1 MKKIGIFYAAKA
13 DKTSW
18 VAEKIQKEFGTSA
31 ESVAIE
37 NAWQND
43 FEAYDNFIVGASTWF
58 DGDCLLIGTSFCLN
72 SAPCS

>member
-31 ESVAIE
+31 ESVAMLSSR
-37 NAWQND
+37 QTT
-43 FEAYDNFIVGASTWF
+43 FEKLLSSSISGA
-58 DGDCLLIGTSFCLN
+58 
-72 SAPCS
+72 

>member
-37 NAWQND
+37 NA
-43 FEAYDNFIVGASTWF
+43 FGRMILKPMIIS
-58 DGDCLLIGTSFCLN
+58 
-72 SAPCS
+72 